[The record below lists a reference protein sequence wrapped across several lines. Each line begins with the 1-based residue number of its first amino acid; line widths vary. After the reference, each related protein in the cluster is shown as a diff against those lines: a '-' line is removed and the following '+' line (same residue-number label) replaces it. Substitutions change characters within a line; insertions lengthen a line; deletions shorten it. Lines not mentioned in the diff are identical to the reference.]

1 MSFSSQSRV
10 WVYQADRPFS
20 ENEAAQLQAK
30 LDRFCA
36 EWTAHNHQLKA
47 KAEIRYQHFIVL
59 MVDESQASAT
69 GCSIDKSVHFLQA
82 VEEEFGVKLFDR
94 MLFAHKENGKVEVVS
109 REQFEDLIHR
119 GIIHAQSTVFNN
131 LVTTKEDLDRNW
143 EVPLEKSWHKSFFQV
158 A

>member
-10 WVYQADRPFS
+10 WVYQADRPLS
-20 ENEAAQLQAK
+20 ENEAAQMQAM

-59 MVDESQASAT
+59 MVDESQANAT

-82 VEEEFGVKLFDR
+82 IEEKFQVKLFDR
-94 MLFAHKENGKVEVVS
+94 MLFAYKEDDKVEVVS
-109 REQFEDLIHR
+109 REQFEDLIRR
-119 GIIHAQSTVFNN
+119 GAIHAQSTVFNN
-131 LVTTKEDLDRNW
+131 LVTTKEELDGNW
-143 EVPLEKSWHKSFFQV
+143 EVPLEKSWHKGFFQV